1 MSKYGEVVSE
11 LDGINEEIKEA
22 LIKARNVMKA
32 FAKKG
37 KKEKEIQEELEI
49 EVLAH
54 IDMAVNGNARYL
66 FAGHTLQKTID
77 QIDNLG

>member
-1 MSKYGEVVSE
+1 MSKYGDVVSE

-66 FAGHTLQKTID
+66 FAGHTLQNTID
-77 QIDNLG
+77 QIDKLG